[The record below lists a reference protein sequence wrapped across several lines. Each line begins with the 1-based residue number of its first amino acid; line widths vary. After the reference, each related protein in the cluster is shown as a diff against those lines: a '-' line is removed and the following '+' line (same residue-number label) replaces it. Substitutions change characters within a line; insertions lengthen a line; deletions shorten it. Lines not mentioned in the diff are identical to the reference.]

1 MFSINVNRDRI
12 LYVFVTKKY
21 RNDEAKNEI

>member
-1 MFSINVNRDRI
+1 MFSINANRDRI
-12 LYVFVTKKY
+12 FYVFVTKKY